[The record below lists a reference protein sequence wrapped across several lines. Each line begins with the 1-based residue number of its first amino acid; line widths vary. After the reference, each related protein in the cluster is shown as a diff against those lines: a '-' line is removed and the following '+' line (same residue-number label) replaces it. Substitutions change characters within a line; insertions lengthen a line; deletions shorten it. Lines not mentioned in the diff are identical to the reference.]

1 MTPPRTYLFA
11 LVDGGGTVPPEL
23 GTVRRLVDRGH
34 RVTVLAEESMR
45 DEVAATGATYR
56 PWAEAPNRASRR
68 AEDDPYRDWECKN
81 PVAALRPAAR
91 QAVRRPGAR
100 VRGRRARRRR
110 RRPTRPDR
118 DLVLRPRGHG
128 RARRRRVCPTTCC
141 SPTPTCSPRRGC
153 RPSGSASSPPPAPSA
168 GCATASSPGS
178 APAPGTRGSRGSTP
192 CGPSTASPPQTS
204 VFEGI
209 LNARRVLVL
218 TSADFDFPA
227 ELPANVRYVGAVL
240 DDPTWAT
247 TPWTP
252 PPGDDPLVLV
262 ALSSTFQDQGDCLQ
276 RIVDA
281 AGSLPVRALVTTGP
295 ALDPTTINAPANVSV
310 VAAAPHSEVLREAA
324 AVVTH
329 GGHGTV
335 VRALAADVPLVV
347 LHHGRDQA
355 DNAARL
361 KARGAGLAVKRTA
374 SPADD
379 RQGAAAG
386 ARRPVLPRRR
396 RPPGRVDPTGCRQW
410 RPGRRA
416 RGPPSG
422 RRPQSPRP
430 RLPRVSRWLRDG
442 CSGCGG
448 RGSSGPTRASG
459 G

>member
-1 MTPPRTYLFA
+1 MTLPRTYLFT

-56 PWAEAPNRASRR
+56 PWVEALNRASRR

-81 PVAALRPAAR
+81 PVQLFERLLDKQFVGPAPAYAADVLAAV
-91 QAVRRPGAR
+91 ADD
-100 VRGRRARRRR
+100 
-110 RRPTRPDR
+110 RPDLIVSSFFALGAMVAAEAAGLPY
-118 DLVLRPRGHG
+118 DVLFPN
-128 RARRRRVCPTTCC
+128 AYLL
-141 SPTPTCSPRRGC
+141 
-153 RPSGSASSPPPAPSA
+153 
-168 GCATASSPGS
+168 
-178 APAPGTRGSRGSTP
+178 PAPGMPPFGLGFQPAS
-192 CGPSTASPPQTS
+192 GPLGRLRDRAVAGFSARSWNKGLPRLNALRTELGLAPQTS
-204 VFEGI
+204 MFEGI
-209 LNARRVLVL
+209 LNARRILVL
-218 TSADFDFPA
+218 TSTDFDFPA

-247 TPWTP
+247 TPWTL
-252 PPGDDPLVLV
+252 PPGDGPLVLV

-361 KARGAGLAVKRTA
+361 TARGAGLAVKRTA
-374 SPADD
+374 SPATIAKALQRVLDD
-379 RQGAAAG
+379 PSYRAGAARLG
-386 ARRPVLPRRR
+386 ESIRR
-396 RPPGRVDPTGCRQW
+396 D
-410 RPGRRA
+410 A
-416 RGPPSG
+416 
-422 RRPQSPRP
+422 
-430 RLPRVSRWLRDG
+430 
-442 CSGCGG
+442 
-448 RGSSGPTRASG
+448 ASG
-459 G
+459 TLVAELEDLPAAVSSVA

>member
-1 MTPPRTYLFA
+1 MTPTRTYLFA

-45 DEVAATGATYR
+45 DEVATTGATYR

-81 PVAALRPAAR
+81 PLQLFDRLLDKQLVGPAPAYAADVLAAVADDRPDLIVSSFFALGAMVAAEAAGL
-91 QAVRRPGAR
+91 PY
-100 VRGRRARRRR
+100 
-110 RRPTRPDR
+110 D
-118 DLVLRPRGHG
+118 VLFPN
-128 RARRRRVCPTTCC
+128 AYLL
-141 SPTPTCSPRRGC
+141 
-153 RPSGSASSPPPAPSA
+153 
-168 GCATASSPGS
+168 
-178 APAPGTRGSRGSTP
+178 PAPGMPPFGLGLQPAT
-192 CGPSTASPPQTS
+192 GPLGRLRDRAVAGFSARSWNKGLPRLNALRSEHGLPPQTS

-227 ELPANVRYVGAVL
+227 ELPTNVRYVGAVL
-240 DDPTWAT
+240 DDPTWAS
-247 TPWTP
+247 TPWTA

-281 AGSLPVRALVTTGP
+281 AASLPVRALVTTGP
-295 ALDPTTINAPANVSV
+295 AVDPKTVDAPANVSV

-374 SPADD
+374 SAATIARALQRVLDEPSYRASAARLGASIRQDAASGALVAELEDLPA
-379 RQGAAAG
+379 AVSAG
-386 ARRPVLPRRR
+386 ARR
-396 RPPGRVDPTGCRQW
+396 
-410 RPGRRA
+410 
-416 RGPPSG
+416 
-422 RRPQSPRP
+422 
-430 RLPRVSRWLRDG
+430 
-442 CSGCGG
+442 
-448 RGSSGPTRASG
+448 
-459 G
+459 

>member
-1 MTPPRTYLFA
+1 MTPTRTYLFA

-81 PVAALRPAAR
+81 PVQLFDRLLDKQLVGPAPAYAADVLAAV
-91 QAVRRPGAR
+91 ADD
-100 VRGRRARRRR
+100 
-110 RRPTRPDR
+110 RPDLIVSSFFALGAMVAAEAAGLPY
-118 DLVLRPRGHG
+118 DVLFPN
-128 RARRRRVCPTTCC
+128 AYLL
-141 SPTPTCSPRRGC
+141 
-153 RPSGSASSPPPAPSA
+153 
-168 GCATASSPGS
+168 
-178 APAPGTRGSRGSTP
+178 PAPGMPPFGLGFQPAT
-192 CGPSTASPPQTS
+192 GPLGRLRDRAVAGFSARSWNKGLPRLNALRAEHGLPPQTS

-295 ALDPTTINAPANVSV
+295 AVDPTTVDAPANVSV

-374 SPADD
+374 SPATIAKALQRVLDD
-379 RQGAAAG
+379 PSYRAGAARLG
-386 ARRPVLPRRR
+386 ASIRR
-396 RPPGRVDPTGCRQW
+396 D
-410 RPGRRA
+410 A
-416 RGPPSG
+416 
-422 RRPQSPRP
+422 
-430 RLPRVSRWLRDG
+430 
-442 CSGCGG
+442 
-448 RGSSGPTRASG
+448 ASG
-459 G
+459 ALVAELEDLPAAVSPALS